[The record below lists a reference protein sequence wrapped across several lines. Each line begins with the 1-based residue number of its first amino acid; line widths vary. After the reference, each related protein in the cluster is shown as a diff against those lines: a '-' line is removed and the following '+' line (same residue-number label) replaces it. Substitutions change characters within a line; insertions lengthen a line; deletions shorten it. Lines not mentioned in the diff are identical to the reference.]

1 MNKRHYVYRITN
13 TKLNKHYYGTRT
25 TGISPRKDLGIKY
38 FSSSSDTQFREDQKN
53 NPQHYKYTIVS
64 EFDSREAAMRLEIKL
79 HDKFD
84 VGINESFYNKC
95 KATTTGFDVTG
106 RHHDEYAKAKLSK
119 AHTGKPKSKEH
130 RQSLSSAWEGRTV
143 SKETGRKIS
152 EILKGR
158 ANTWGDKISESL
170 KDYVKTEEHR
180 LNISKANRGRVS
192 TFKGKSHTEEAKSKI
207 SKVHKG
213 KTISNEQREM
223 ISKQFKGKKQTI
235 IECPHCN
242 KKGGAPG
249 MKRYHFDNCKMK
261 LS

>member
-25 TGISPRKDLGIKY
+25 TGISPCKDLGIKY
-38 FSSSSDTQFREDQKN
+38 YSSSSDTQFREDQKN

-106 RHHDEYAKAKLSK
+106 
-119 AHTGKPKSKEH
+119 SKEI
-130 RQSLSSAWEGRTV
+130 
-143 SKETGRKIS
+143 GRKIS

-180 LNISKANRGRVS
+180 LNISKANKGRVS
-192 TFKGKSHTEEAKSKI
+192 TFKGKSHTEEAKSKM

-213 KTISNEQREM
+213 KTISNEQKEM

>member
-84 VGINESFYNKC
+84 VGINESFYNIVKQ
-95 KATTTGFDVTG
+95 TSTGFDNSGNKHSQEHKDFMRDIT
-106 RHHDEYAKAKLSK
+106 SK
-119 AHTGKPKSKEH
+119 RQCGETNSFYGKK
-130 RQSLSSAWEGRTV
+130 
-143 SKETGRKIS
+143 
-152 EILKGR
+152 
-158 ANTWGDKISESL
+158 
-170 KDYVKTEEHR
+170 
-180 LNISKANRGRVS
+180 
-192 TFKGKSHTEEAKSKI
+192 HTEEWKQ
-207 SKVHKG
+207 H
-213 KTISNEQREM
+213 QRS
-223 ISKQFKGKKQTI
+223 IKLGKKLQI
-235 IECPHCN
+235 VECPHC
-242 KKGGAPG
+242 KKTGGIAAMKQHHFDNCGKNHWVKKRSEIVECPHCKKTGGAAG
-249 MKRYHFDNCKMK
+249 MWGHHFDNCKMK